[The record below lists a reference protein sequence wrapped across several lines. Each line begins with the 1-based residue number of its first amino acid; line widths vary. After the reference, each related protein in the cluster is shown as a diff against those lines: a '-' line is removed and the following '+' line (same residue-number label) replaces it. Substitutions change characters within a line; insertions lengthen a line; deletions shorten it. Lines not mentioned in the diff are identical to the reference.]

1 MRPGANQPHPTTLM
15 ANRTHRR
22 LLEIDVKMTLS
33 HIRGGGQN
41 LATDCQG
48 KKESLV
54 ECVKHSYRPQ
64 IGGMGGVALT

>member
-1 MRPGANQPHPTTLM
+1 MVPGANQPHPTTLM

-33 HIRGGGQN
+33 HIRGGGRN

-48 KKESLV
+48 KKE
-54 ECVKHSYRPQ
+54 KP
-64 IGGMGGVALT
+64 G